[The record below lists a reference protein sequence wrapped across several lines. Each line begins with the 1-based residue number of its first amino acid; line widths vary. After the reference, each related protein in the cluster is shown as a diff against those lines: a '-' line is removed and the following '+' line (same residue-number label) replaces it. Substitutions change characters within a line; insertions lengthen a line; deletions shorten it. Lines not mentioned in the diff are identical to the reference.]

1 MFNSYNN
8 SLHLRRTNGLG
19 PWLVTVIPKSHVHS
33 SLTWICLQSSVS
45 SSVSCGSIRA
55 PDILG
60 TKIRFCIL
68 VIFHTQHKGDDE
80 CTLHHHQ
87 DNHED
92 SLAFHLHFVSPVFN
106 FCYTCFQHT
115 YSTYTIGEIWYFQLT
130 LGIPLL
136 TFTRGTVFFFAICI
150 LCNHWGLKY
159 FLVLNASYR
168 LIVFVNEI
176 H

>member
-45 SSVSCGSIRA
+45 SSLSCGSIRA

-115 YSTYTIGEIWYFQLT
+115 YSTYTIGEI
-130 LGIPLL
+130 
-136 TFTRGTVFFFAICI
+136 
-150 LCNHWGLKY
+150 
-159 FLVLNASYR
+159 
-168 LIVFVNEI
+168 
-176 H
+176 